1 MSDNETLAALAVQV
15 AALAGIVTKQGE
27 RIGQLERA
35 MDDVSAQLGSDDVAP
50 ELDLAGRPV
59 MIR

>member
-35 MDDVSAQLGSDDVAP
+35 MDDVSAQIGSDDVSR
-50 ELDLAGRPV
+50 EVDLAGRPV
-59 MIR
+59 TVR

>member
-27 RIGQLERA
+27 RIGRQF
-35 MDDVSAQLGSDDVAP
+35 
-50 ELDLAGRPV
+50 
-59 MIR
+59 

>member
-27 RIGQLERA
+27 RIGQLERT
-35 MDDVSAQLGSDDVAP
+35 MDDVSEQIGSDDVSR
-50 ELDLAGRPV
+50 EFDLAGRPV
-59 MIR
+59 TIR

>member
-35 MDDVSAQLGSDDVAP
+35 MDDFSAQIGSDDVSR
-50 ELDLAGRPV
+50 EVDLAGRPV
-59 MIR
+59 TIR

>member
-1 MSDNETLAALAVQV
+1 MSNNEALAALAVQV
-15 AALAGIVTKQGE
+15 ATLAGIVTKQGE

-50 ELDLAGRPV
+50 ALDLAGRPV
-59 MIR
+59 TIR

>member
-1 MSDNETLAALAVQV
+1 MSDNETIAALAVQV

-35 MDDVSAQLGSDDVAP
+35 MDDVSEQLGSDDVSRAV
-50 ELDLAGRPV
+50 DLAGRPV
-59 MIR
+59 TIR